1 MQSDEETWRNRGE
14 RRAKSRLKGVA
25 PGIAFFF
32 CKRRSSGSV
41 GSIERRKLIFLFILD
56 IHSVFSFC
64 ISYLNKS
71 LKVID

>member
-41 GSIERRKLIFLFILD
+41 SSIERRKLIYLFILD
-56 IHSVFSFC
+56 IQFSLFILHFVFEQEPQ
-64 ISYLNKS
+64 SY
-71 LKVID
+71 